1 MFDIEFKSSASNLL
15 VSFKMIS
22 LYIQNNE
29 QDLIFTDNYSGVF
42 PQRLE
47 RNGKGKGMWIVKK
60 VMNLNKGDVILEI
73 EAGNEKIQGIY
84 GRYKFTLSMPIM
96 ENLTAN

>member
-1 MFDIEFKSSASNLL
+1 MDSEKSYEL
-15 VSFKMIS
+15 
-22 LYIQNNE
+22 
-29 QDLIFTDNYSGVF
+29 D
-42 PQRLE
+42 
-47 RNGKGKGMWIVKK
+47 
-60 VMNLNKGDVILEI
+60 KGDVILEI